1 MLCSFYIRSKCYFVC
16 LNLDR
21 PDEPDRRSKTS
32 FFGSNESTFSAYRL
46 RRVLF
51 HFHWAF
57 VWLSIE
63 KIGINRSGS
72 LELWFLSLC
81 NSVIVNLLLLLLLFI
96 ILIAVEIWHKQFT
109 FSIDVNECT
118 EVPGFCEN
126 GFCTN
131 TIGGSRCE
139 CTTGYKLN
147 VAGDACVGE
156 ELDTRNLKL
165 FWALL

>member
-1 MLCSFYIRSKCYFVC
+1 MLCSFYISSKCYFVC

-21 PDEPDRRSKTS
+21 PDEPGRQSKTS
-32 FFGSNESTFSAYRL
+32 FSAYRL

-51 HFHWAF
+51 HFQWAF

-72 LELWFLSLC
+72 LELWFLSQC
-81 NSVIVNLLLLLLLFI
+81 NGVIVNLLLLLFI
-96 ILIAVEIWHKQFT
+96 ILIADEIWHKQFT

-156 ELDTRNLKL
+156 KLDTRNT
-165 FWALL
+165 

>member
-21 PDEPDRRSKTS
+21 PDEPGRQSKTS
-32 FFGSNESTFSAYRL
+32 FFSAYRL

-51 HFHWAF
+51 HFQWAF

-72 LELWFLSLC
+72 LELLFLSQC